1 MNSTRF
7 KDTTNGLGCM
17 HAGLKLFGVLY
28 TFSLLIEES
37 MTQNTGEVLLWYQ
50 REGSYAMPAFCNKLQ
65 RNCCRWAWQDSRLPA
80 MVHQQGGAML
90 VASVWEEED
99 RSCLLDCW
107 FAQLINCCRS
117 CWSIHCGRDCGPK
130 PVERCNTH
138 EGYESRHF
146 TCKAPYWRALEIDN
160 FRGTNF
166 SCHSFTFFPVS
177 SQNLVHG
184 FKHEVSVLSLRLSKL
199 QWQWQFFSGRDWI
212 SSQIPTLA
220 LSISSFRFHM
230 WYTNNRFSQWIKLWR
245 FCYKHWSSKIYH
257 KLFSKQ
263 SPQEKEK
270 RIWLFLLIMK
280 KKEKKKN
287 ETNPSEGLCPW
298 VFFIVRIPLQL
309 QGVVESYHSY
319 HRPTHYWLTLY
330 GSMAWPTLKEWTFL
344 ASYCQFM
351 HILLERREHQLL
363 CAPLCLS
370 CFSVACI

>member
-1 MNSTRF
+1 
-7 KDTTNGLGCM
+7 
-17 HAGLKLFGVLY
+17 
-28 TFSLLIEES
+28 
-37 MTQNTGEVLLWYQ
+37 
-50 REGSYAMPAFCNKLQ
+50 MPAFCNKLQ
-65 RNCCRWAWQDSRLPA
+65 RNCCRWAWQDSRLPT

-138 EGYESRHF
+138 EGYESWQI
-146 TCKAPYWRALEIDN
+146 TCKALYWRALEIDN

-166 SCHSFTFFPVS
+166 SCHSFTFYSVS

-184 FKHEVSVLSLRLSKL
+184 LKHEVSVLSLWLSKL
-199 QWQWQFFSGRDWI
+199 QWQWEFFSGRDWI

-257 KLFSKQ
+257 ELFSKQ
-263 SPQEKEK
+263 SPQEKENGLDQGYAHVGSSQALNIEEDSPDDDTGPSQGG
-270 RIWLFLLIMK
+270 RCSSIISSIHYSCIWYFCRYIQY
-280 KKEKKKN
+280 
-287 ETNPSEGLCPW
+287 G
-298 VFFIVRIPLQL
+298 
-309 QGVVESYHSY
+309 HS
-319 HRPTHYWLTLY
+319 R
-330 GSMAWPTLKEWTFL
+330 
-344 ASYCQFM
+344 
-351 HILLERREHQLL
+351 
-363 CAPLCLS
+363 
-370 CFSVACI
+370 